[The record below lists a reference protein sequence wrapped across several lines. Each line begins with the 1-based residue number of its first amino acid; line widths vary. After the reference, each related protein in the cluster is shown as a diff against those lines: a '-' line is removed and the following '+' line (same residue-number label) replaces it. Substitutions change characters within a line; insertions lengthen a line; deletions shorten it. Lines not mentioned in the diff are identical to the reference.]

1 MEDVTKKH
9 EILTKAV
16 EHAKRESGA
25 KKVLKST
32 KYIKDAEEEAKRE
45 GETYAYLILNEML
58 PLLKSYFL
66 GRFYCD
72 DNFIFYNL
80 LNGQAFKIFVI
91 AEK

>member
-16 EHAKRESGA
+16 EQTKRESGA

-45 GETYAYLILNEML
+45 GETYEMIRH
-58 PLLKSYFL
+58 LLLFGYQNA
-66 GRFYCD
+66 R
-72 DNFIFYNL
+72 
-80 LNGQAFKIFVI
+80 
-91 AEK
+91 

>member
-45 GETYAYLILNEML
+45 TTKTKKKERNK
-58 PLLKSYFL
+58 KSS
-66 GRFYCD
+66 
-72 DNFIFYNL
+72 N
-80 LNGQAFKIFVI
+80 
-91 AEK
+91 

>member
-16 EHAKRESGA
+16 EQTKRESGA

-45 GETYAYLILNEML
+45 TIKIKKKEPNK
-58 PLLKSYFL
+58 KSS
-66 GRFYCD
+66 
-72 DNFIFYNL
+72 N
-80 LNGQAFKIFVI
+80 
-91 AEK
+91 